1 VFDNNYRGDY
11 VSQATKKARGS
22 RRKKANGVTAE
33 GVGLLGLT
41 EAKVSV
47 CPRFVMRLEADK
59 VDVSFYADQAIKRNM
74 PLTCGVGS
82 PQIDRNSIG
91 DLEAA
96 KLEIAT
102 YAKENVAALKQVCE
116 TIDMPPDN
124 FVSEPWP
131 SHIYFEDV
139 NSQSQFELMEI
150 ILDEVK
156 KAGTF

>member
-1 VFDNNYRGDY
+1 M
-11 VSQATKKARGS
+11 T
-22 RRKKANGVTAE
+22 
-33 GVGLLGLT
+33 
-41 EAKVSV
+41 
-47 CPRFVMRLEADK
+47 
-59 VDVSFYADQAIKRNM
+59 
-74 PLTCGVGS
+74 LTCGVGS